1 MTTKL
6 IAAALTLAA
15 FSSSAAFASDA
26 YPGAMCQQISGGTR
40 AIDTDGH
47 VENTSSSSTLVLLCP
62 IVDSAVTSPPSATDL
77 FVTDLHYSSNITC
90 DSRVKNVG
98 PSVVASAAAS
108 TTGTSSSYQTISLT
122 PPAMGYTFTHRFN
135 YCTVPATYSGNK
147 SEVRTYR
154 Y

>member
-15 FSSSAAFASDA
+15 FSSSTAFAVDA

-47 VENTSSSSTLVLLCP
+47 VENTSSSATLNLLCP
-62 IVDSAVTSPPSATDL
+62 IVDGAVTSPPASTDL
-77 FVTDLHYSSNITC
+77 FVTDLHFSSNITC

-98 PSVVASAAAS
+98 PSVVASAAVSSA
-108 TTGTSSSYQTISLT
+108 GTSSSYQTITLT
-122 PPAMGYTFTHRFN
+122 SPAMAYSFTHRF
-135 YCTVPATYSGNK
+135 YHCSVPATYSGFK
-147 SEVRTYR
+147 SEIRTYR